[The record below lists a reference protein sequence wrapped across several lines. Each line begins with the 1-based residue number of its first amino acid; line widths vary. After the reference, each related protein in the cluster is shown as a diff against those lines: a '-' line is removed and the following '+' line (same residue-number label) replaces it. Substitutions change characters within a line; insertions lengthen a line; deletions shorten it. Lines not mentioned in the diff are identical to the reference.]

1 MQNTLYH
8 AKFLTLRFSGCGHLL
23 PYHLG
28 VSSAF
33 LEEESRRNKFKS
45 SSKTSTGASK
55 FRSKLVTEK
64 ASLPRIR
71 AVSGSSAGAIAAVVY
86 SQIPHRIEEY
96 ASEFIETRGRAI
108 EILKR
113 MLHEEERAR
122 SSVRKIDMNS
132 TPEIVTHGRSRQ
144 NQPPSLHVATTKCL
158 DGSHHLFTF
167 PPNLYPTISSSWN
180 IDYILEAVKAS
191 CTIPL
196 SFHPAD
202 IMFKNQSITYPDSDG
217 IFIDGSY
224 HVDGGIAAPVPPTPY
239 DERDGSCPIT
249 ISPISAAAPLFQ
261 SKETFGKRISP
272 DDDSMRLLP
281 LSNISCRGDF
291 HVKPSIQNLR
301 ALRIASGVTS
311 SEELQEWYEKG
322 TNDALRMLRECS
334 NEDPND
340 SL

>member
-1 MQNTLYH
+1 MQSALYR

-28 VSSAF
+28 VSSVF
-33 LEEESRRNKFKS
+33 LEEESRRSKFKPS
-45 SSKTSTGASK
+45 NTSTVASK
-55 FRSKLVTEK
+55 SKSKLVTEK
-64 ASLPRIR
+64 ASLPRIK

-86 SQIPHRIEEY
+86 SQMPHRIEEY

-122 SSVRKIDMNS
+122 SSVREVDNNS
-132 TPEIVTHGRSRQ
+132 TPEIVTHGRSKQ
-144 NQPPSLHVATTKCL
+144 NQPPSLHIATTKCL
-158 DGSHHLFTF
+158 DGSHNLFTF
-167 PPNLYPTISSSWN
+167 QPNLYPTISSSWN
-180 IDYILEAVKAS
+180 IDNILEAVRAS

-202 IMFKNQSITYPDSDG
+202 IMFKNQSLSYPNSDG
-217 IFIDGSY
+217 ILIDGNH
-224 HVDGGIAAPVPPTPY
+224 HVDGGIAAPAPSTPH
-239 DERDGSCPIT
+239 DGRDGSFSIT
-249 ISPISAAAPLFQ
+249 ISPISAGAPLFQ
-261 SKETFGKRISP
+261 PKHTSDRRISP

-311 SEELQEWYEKG
+311 SEELREWYERG
-322 TNDALRMLRECS
+322 TNDALRMLRKWSE
-334 NEDPND
+334 EDINT
-340 SL
+340 L